1 MDLRYPVVGFDLDRT
16 LVDPRPGVR
25 TVIRLLAERIGASL
39 DADAFADALGPPLES
54 QLAELLPAAAVGPAA
69 QQYRELYAVHG
80 VPGTRALPGATAA
93 LAAVR
98 AAGGRPLVV
107 TAKRADLARGCLGAA
122 GIEVADVAGWRWA
135 EGKAEALAE
144 AGAGVYVGDH
154 PADMAAAVLA
164 GAVGVGVC
172 TGSHGRAELLAAGAE
187 VVCDD
192 LQGFPAWWADFLLAA
207 RLDGLRTAL
216 RGLPALLVAFSGGTD
231 SAFLLAAA
239 VDALGPDRVLAATAV
254 SPSLPTAELAAARRF
269 AAELGVRHLTPGTA
283 EAERPGYRRNAGD
296 RCYFCK
302 AELLDTLAGL
312 VAPGGLLAGAAVAT
326 GTNADDLGAGFRPG
340 IRAAAERGALA
351 PLAAVGLTKSQVRAA
366 SRARGLSTWDK
377 PAAACLAS
385 RIAYGIEVTPARL
398 SRVERAE
405 VAVRTALI
413 AAGYPVTSLR
423 VRDLGDSASVEVDA
437 GLADLLARRPDLLAD
452 VPLGAPGE
460 PGTWEAVTVDPR
472 GYRPGSMNELLAD
485 PERYR

>member
-1 MDLRYPVVGFDLDRT
+1 M
-16 LVDPRPGVR
+16 
-25 TVIRLLAERIGASL
+25 RLLAEQIGTPV
-39 DADAFADALGPPLES
+39 DADAFADSLGPPLET
-54 QLAELLPAAAVGPAA
+54 QLTQLLPAALTGPAVRM
-69 QQYRELYAVHG
+69 YRELYAVHG
-80 VPGTRALPGATAA
+80 VPGTLALPGATAA

-122 GIEVADVAGWRWA
+122 GLEVADVEGWRWA
-135 EGKAEALAE
+135 DGKAAALAE

-172 TGSHGRAELLAAGAE
+172 TGSHGRADLLAAGAE

-207 RLDGLRTAL
+207 RLEGLRAAL

-231 SAFLLAAA
+231 SAFLLAVA
-239 VDALGPDRVLAATAV
+239 VDTLGPARVLAATAV
-254 SPSLPTAELAAARRF
+254 SPSLPAAELAAARRF

-283 EAERPGYRRNAGD
+283 EAERSGYRRNAGD

-302 AELLDTLAGL
+302 AELLDTLVGF
-312 VAPGGLLAGAAVAT
+312 VAPGGVAAGAAIAT
-326 GTNADDLGAGFRPG
+326 GTNADDLRAGFRPG
-340 IRAAAERGALA
+340 IRAAGERGALT
-351 PLAAVGLTKSQVRAA
+351 PLADVGLTKSQVRAA
-366 SRARGLSTWDK
+366 SHARGLTTWDK

-385 RIAYGIEVTPARL
+385 RIAYGVEVTPARL

-405 VAVRTALI
+405 VAVRSALA
-413 AAGYPVTSLR
+413 AAGYPVVSLR
-423 VRDLGDSASVEVDA
+423 VRDLGDRASVEVDP
-437 GLADLLARRPDLLAD
+437 GLAEQLARRADLLAD
-452 VPLGAPGE
+452 VPLGPPGE
-460 PGTWEAVTVDPR
+460 PGTWDAVTVDPR